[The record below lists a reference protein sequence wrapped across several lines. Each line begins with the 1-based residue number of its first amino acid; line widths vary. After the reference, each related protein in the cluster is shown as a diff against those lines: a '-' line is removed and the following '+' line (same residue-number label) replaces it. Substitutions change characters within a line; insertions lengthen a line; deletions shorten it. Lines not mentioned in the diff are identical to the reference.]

1 VQPHVQ
7 IFLKQTRRSTK
18 RLALQL
24 VLLCAVTVFFVV
36 SLNLYC
42 NSRSNLLA
50 VEDAYKTIATME
62 IYGDVNKKGEL
73 VNPGDET
80 FVGRYLLSPEDFDL
94 STVLNLPG
102 VIGYDLRPRYVAY
115 LPDEVLALD
124 ITNKED
130 SYPAGYIELVGC
142 DDVLRFTI
150 NSETPIEI
158 PIVVD
163 QEELHHSSGLIVDIP
178 IHLLDQTLPHI
189 VYEETIR
196 LEAPR
201 LWPQEMEHHASDIQQ
216 LNRSDRTDVIILYPD
231 VEYVLAGYFSAY
243 FAKNDANGKYLFKT
257 NKGVAGSGALKIFTM
272 TDLSSYLK
280 SALEY
285 TNEAVNG
292 YVFSVSSLIKE
303 GAPYRMQRYE
313 DVKDDPEW
321 ARTVESI
328 EYTNYSM
335 PLTLTND
342 IRNIPAWYKGGMYLQ
357 EGRMITAEEYASGAQ
372 VCMISAKT
380 AEYQGWKIGDTLNMQ
395 CYDFDGFY
403 DKTGT
408 RELTAPWY
416 YRGLEGFFHTGEYEI
431 VGIFGQS
438 EVTDMGDT
446 AEEVF
451 YQPWN
456 TIYIPTN
463 SVENAP
469 DDPIQPSTLTILLEN
484 GSIDAF
490 KAAVEKLGLTEQKT
504 GQYQLKFSYFD
515 QGYDKIAGGL
525 DEMNRNAKI
534 LLGLSA
540 ALLLV
545 TMVLTAFLFSR
556 QHKHSAG
563 ILRMLGGSKK
573 QAFTAILACAAAVV
587 TAGGIVGTVL
597 GGVLTQS
604 VGASTLGDAVESAKV
619 ALSTG
624 ASPLLTALTGIAC
637 MALFL
642 LLTAIFTGM
651 YIGKEPRALLPEDKN

>member
-1 VQPHVQ
+1 MKTAIQ

-24 VLLCAVTVFFVV
+24 VLLCAVTAFFVV
-36 SLNLYC
+36 SLNLYH
-42 NSRSNLLA
+42 NSTQNLLA

-62 IYGDVNKKGEL
+62 IYGDVNEAGEL
-73 VNPGDET
+73 VNPGDEA
-80 FVGRYLLSPEDFDL
+80 FEGRYLLSPDNFDL

-102 VIGYDLRPRYVAY
+102 VIGHDLRPRYVAY
-115 LPDEVLALD
+115 LPEEVLVQD
-124 ITNKED
+124 ITGKED
-130 SYPAGYIELVGC
+130 QYPAGYIELVGSE
-142 DDVLRFTI
+142 DVLRFTI
-150 NSETPIEI
+150 NSEKPIEI
-158 PIVVD
+158 PVTVD
-163 QEELHHSSGLIVDIP
+163 LQEDHHSSGIIMDIP

-201 LWPQEMEHHASDIQQ
+201 LWPKELEHHASDIRR
-216 LNRSDRTDVIILYPD
+216 LNRSDRTDAIILYPD
-231 VEYVLAGYFSAY
+231 VEYVFAGYFSAY
-243 FAKNDANGKYLFKT
+243 FVKNEDAGTYTFKT
-257 NKGVAGSGALKIFTM
+257 NKGFDGSGALKFITIS
-272 TDLSSYLK
+272 DLSSYLE
-280 SALEY
+280 SGLEY

-292 YVFSVSSLIKE
+292 YVFSNDDLVKE
-303 GAPYRMQRYE
+303 GAPYRLQRYE

-321 ARTVESI
+321 AKTVESI
-328 EYTNYSM
+328 EYSNYSM

-357 EGRMITAEEYASGAQ
+357 EGRMITAEEYASGAR
-372 VCMISAKT
+372 VCMVSAQM
-380 AEYQGWKIGDTLNMQ
+380 AEYQGWKIGDTLKMQ

-403 DKTGT
+403 EKTGM
-408 RELTAPWY
+408 RELVAPWY
-416 YRGLEGFFHTGEYEI
+416 YRGIEGFFHTGEYEI

-456 TIYIPTN
+456 TVYIPTN

-469 DDPIQPSTLTILLEN
+469 DDPIQPSTLTILLKN
-484 GSIDAF
+484 GGIDEFA
-490 KAAVEKLGLTEQKT
+490 AAVEELGLSEQKT

-515 QGYDKIAGGL
+515 QGYDKIKPSL
-525 DEMNRNAKI
+525 DEMHKNAKL

-545 TMVLTAFLFSR
+545 TMVLMAFLFAQ
-556 QHKHSAG
+556 QHKHSTG

-573 QAFTAILACAAAVV
+573 QAFIAILTCAAVV
-587 TAGGIVGTVL
+587 VAAGGIVGTIL
-597 GGVLTQS
+597 GGALTQS
-604 VGASTLGDAVESAKV
+604 VGASTLGDAAESAKV

-624 ASPLLTALTGIAC
+624 ASPVLTVLSGIGC
-637 MALFL
+637 MVLFL
-642 LLTAIFTGM
+642 ALTAIFTGT
-651 YIGKEPRALLPEDKN
+651 YIGKEPRALLPQDKG